1 MLILDGEKQRVA
13 YASDFENVNIE
24 FTPTEWEE
32 LRKLFEF
39 RLQTKPS
46 TFAKAT
52 GSIYKKI
59 QDNKPKLKSC
69 YKEIE

>member
-1 MLILDGEKQRVA
+1 MIILDNDVKRVA

-24 FTPTEWEE
+24 FTPIEWDE
-32 LRKLFEF
+32 LRKLFAF

-46 TFAKAT
+46 TFSKAT

-59 QDNKPKLKSC
+59 QENKPKLKSC